1 MKRLAGAVY
10 GPGKPNLPLGLRGKA
25 GGTFILFWR
34 GGGGWKWHERIHA
47 FTFLTVPLIQS
58 VSYFRYLK
66 KQAQDSIWALR
77 RWVEELTHYPALHCG
92 STPIS
97 PRRRTYMPGSAFF
110 HGSYEGKR
118 TNWVFLWIGAD
129 SRLRRHWSRSWEG
142 TDQAGERHWWSGWQA
157 LFKHICLDISLC
169 HLKYTHLKHFLYN
182 QFNTFA
188 LGLFFLWM
196 FSKRTCHFFPSS
208 MWFCGLF

>member
-1 MKRLAGAVY
+1 ML
-10 GPGKPNLPLGLRGKA
+10 
-25 GGTFILFWR
+25 TFILFWR

-77 RWVEELTHYPALHCG
+77 RWVEELTHHPALHCG

-97 PRRRTYMPGSAFF
+97 PRRLTYMPGSAFF

-118 TNWVFLWIGAD
+118 TNWVFLWKTST
-129 SRLRRHWSRSWEG
+129 SRGLWSRDLNIIWDESNPVLCRMEL
-142 TDQAGERHWWSGWQA
+142 A
-157 LFKHICLDISLC
+157 LFPPCSLS
-169 HLKYTHLKHFLYN
+169 LLPKTWV
-182 QFNTFA
+182 
-188 LGLFFLWM
+188 LWL
-196 FSKRTCHFFPSS
+196 SHGVTI
-208 MWFCGLF
+208 